1 MVSPGNRQFIIFQML
16 CSYRGCCAAS
26 FMFLQLFHK
35 DFSKYQLD
43 FKNYFYFYY
52 IQGELLSSMTDVRDK
67 VDVSIVNFRCWYLS

>member
-1 MVSPGNRQFIIFQML
+1 MS
-16 CSYRGCCAAS
+16 
-26 FMFLQLFHK
+26 LQLFHK